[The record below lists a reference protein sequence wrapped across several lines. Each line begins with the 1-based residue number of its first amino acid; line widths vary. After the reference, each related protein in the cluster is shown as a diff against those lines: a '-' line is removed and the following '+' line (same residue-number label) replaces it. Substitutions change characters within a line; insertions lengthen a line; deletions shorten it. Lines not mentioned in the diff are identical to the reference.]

1 MNSMNSTTEIESK
14 QIPTA
19 SEIESKS
26 PVNVEEL
33 IATLKTLEAPD
44 LFRIIKQATL
54 EAEKRMKTPAKK
66 AGSMPKG
73 KRPPQLVKPD
83 AWVNFTLL
91 HAQQNGWE
99 PFIVHNKKTNE
110 DIEMSGSVLHED
122 MHVFADSVSQKK
134 VQLFI
139 KKHAMSL
146 SKQRWANKTSEGTH
160 PELYEEFLA
169 SYEDDSVSE
178 HSESTPQPV
187 VKMTAAEKEAEKEQ
201 KREEKRVAR
210 EEEKERK
217 KEERERVK
225 EEKRIE
231 KEAAKEQ
238 KRLEKEAEKA
248 AKSAK
253 AVKPV
258 VKAVVKAVAKPV
270 AAKPA
275 VVAAKPA
282 VVAAKPVAK
291 PVKAVVKAKP
301 EWICP
306 DDGMFHPWTWKGQ
319 EYLRDFENYVYAVDA
334 DGAGGDYM
342 GMYLSEKD
350 KIDPDVP
357 EKIPEDTA
365 ESM

>member
-1 MNSMNSTTEIESK
+1 MNSTNSTTEIESK
-14 QIPTA
+14 IPAA
-19 SEIESKS
+19 SEIETKS

-33 IATLKTLEAPD
+33 IASLKTLEAPD

-122 MHVFADSVSQKK
+122 MHVFADSISQKK

-178 HSESTPQPV
+178 HSASTPQPV

-201 KREEKRVAR
+201 KREEKRIAK

-225 EEKRIE
+225 EEKRVE
-231 KEAAKEQ
+231 KEATKEQ
-238 KRLEKEAEKA
+238 KRLAKEEEKA
-248 AKSAK
+248 AKSVK

-258 VKAVVKAVAKPV
+258 VKAVVKAVAKPAV
-270 AAKPA
+270 KAVTPAKPA
-275 VVAAKPA
+275 VV
-282 VVAAKPVAK
+282 AKPVAK
-291 PVKAVVKAKP
+291 PVKVVKAKP

-306 DDGMFHPWTWKGQ
+306 DDGMFHPWTWNGQ
-319 EYLRDFENYVYAVDA
+319 EYLRDFENYVYSVDA
-334 DGAGGDYM
+334 EGAGGDYM
-342 GMYLSEKD
+342 GMYLAAED
-350 KIDPDVP
+350 RIDPDVP

-365 ESM
+365 EGM